1 MTHSAADLKHDLNDE
16 VKHIH
21 VLGAGR
27 MGQGIALAFAFA
39 GLRATLIDFK
49 ERDAAARAV
58 FAATALD
65 EIGRQ
70 LQTQVDFGRIDA
82 RQAAD
87 ALARVE
93 VVDRARSEDALA
105 GCEVVFEAVPEV
117 MAAKEAAFA
126 WLCARVGSAAT
137 IASTTSTFLV
147 TDLQQAVTHPQRFV
161 NAHWLNPAHLMPL
174 VEISRS
180 DTTDHAVVARLK
192 DLLRRVGKAPVECAP
207 SAGYIVPRIQAL
219 VMNEAARMVEEGV
232 ASAHDIDTAVRTG
245 FGLRFSVL
253 GLLEFIDWGGCD
265 ILYYASRYLAKEIGP
280 RFEPAAIVA
289 RHMDEGCDGIRTG
302 KGFYDY
308 AEVEVP
314 AYVKRRLGEF
324 GRLLEHLG
332 LAPRYNSAIDA
343 NEAVRSNEASEFS

>member
-1 MTHSAADLKHDLNDE
+1 MTHSAAD

-39 GLRATLIDFK
+39 GLRVTLIDFK
-49 ERDAAARAV
+49 ERDAQARAE
-58 FAATALD
+58 FAAAALR

-82 RQAAD
+82 AQAGA

-93 VVDRARSEDALA
+93 VLDRAGAEAALA
-105 GCEVVFEAVPEV
+105 DCEVVFEAVPEV

-126 WLCARVGSAAT
+126 WLCAHVGEGAT

-147 TDLQQAVTHPQRFV
+147 TDLQKVVTHPQRLI

-180 DTTDHAVVARLK
+180 SITDNAVVARLK
-192 DLLRRVGKAPVECAP
+192 DLLRRVGKVPVECAP
-207 SAGYIVPRIQAL
+207 SAGYIVPRLQAL

-232 ASAHDIDTAVRTG
+232 ASAQDIDTAVRTG
-245 FGLRFSVL
+245 FGLRFSIL

-265 ILYYASRYLAKEIGP
+265 ILYYASHYLAKEIGP
-280 RFEPAAIVA
+280 RFEPAAIVTQN
-289 RHMDEGCDGIRTG
+289 MEEGRDGIRDG

-308 AEVEVP
+308 ADVEVP

-324 GRLLEHLG
+324 GRLLEHLA
-332 LAPRYNSAIDA
+332 LAPRYGSAVEESWRELQE
-343 NEAVRSNEASEFS
+343 NPCHG

>member
-1 MTHSAADLKHDLNDE
+1 MTHSAAD
-16 VKHIH
+16 VKQIH

-39 GLRATLIDFK
+39 GLRVTLIDFK
-49 ERDAAARAV
+49 EREAPARAEFAAA
-58 FAATALD
+58 ALG
-65 EIGRQ
+65 EIERQ
-70 LQTQVDFGRIDA
+70 LRTLVDFGRIDA
-82 RQAAD
+82 RQASE

-93 VVDRARSEDALA
+93 VLDREGAEAALA
-105 GCEVVFEAVPEV
+105 RCQVVFEAVPEV

-126 WLCARVGSAAT
+126 WLCAHIGGDAV

-147 TDLQQAVTHPQRFV
+147 TDLQAVVTHPQRLV

-180 DTTDHAVVARLK
+180 SVTDESAVARIK
-192 DLLRRVGKAPVECAP
+192 DLLRCVGKVPVECAP
-207 SAGYIVPRIQAL
+207 AAGYIVPRLQAL

-265 ILYYASRYLAKEIGP
+265 ILYYASNYLAKEIGQ
-280 RFEPAAIVA
+280 RFEPAAIVT
-289 RHMDEGCDGIRTG
+289 RHMEEGRDGIRDG
-302 KGFYDY
+302 KGFYEY
-308 AEVEVP
+308 ADMDVP
-314 AYVKRRLGEF
+314 GYVKGRLGEF
-324 GRLLEHLG
+324 GQLLAHLG
-332 LAPRYNSAIDA
+332 LAPRYNAAI
-343 NEAVRSNEASEFS
+343 EAGGPHNVPCGDLARQA

>member
-1 MTHSAADLKHDLNDE
+1 MTHHAAE
-16 VKHIH
+16 VKHVH

-39 GLRATLIDFK
+39 GLRVTLIDFK
-49 ERDAAARAV
+49 EREARARDA
-58 FAATALD
+58 FASAALG

-82 RQAAD
+82 QQAAD

-93 VVDRARSEDALA
+93 VLDRTGCEAVLGD
-105 GCEVVFEAVPEV
+105 CEVVFEAVPEL

-126 WLCARVGSAAT
+126 WLCARVSSTAT

-147 TDLQQAVTHPQRFV
+147 TDLQKVVTHPQRLI
-161 NAHWLNPAHLMPL
+161 NAHWLNPAHLIPL

-180 DTTDHAVVARLK
+180 SITDDSVIARLK
-192 DLLRRVGKAPVECAP
+192 DLLRRVGKVPVECAP

-245 FGLRFSVL
+245 FGLRFSIL

-265 ILYYASRYLAKEIGP
+265 ILYYASHYLAKEIGP
-280 RFEPAAIVA
+280 RFEPAAIVT
-289 RHMDEGCDGIRTG
+289 RHMDEGRDGIRDG
-302 KGFYDY
+302 RGFYDY
-308 AEVEVP
+308 ADVEVP

-324 GRLLEHLG
+324 GHLLEHLG
-332 LAPRYNSAIDA
+332 LAPRYNSAI
-343 NEAVRSNEASEFS
+343 EA

>member
-1 MTHSAADLKHDLNDE
+1 MMHSAAD
-16 VKHIH
+16 VKHVH

-39 GLRATLIDFK
+39 GLRVTLIDFK
-49 ERDAAARAV
+49 ERDAVARAA
-58 FAATALD
+58 FAAAALG

-70 LQTQVDFGRIDA
+70 LQTQADFGRIDA
-82 RQAAD
+82 SQAAD

-93 VVDRARSEDALA
+93 VLDRAGAEAALA

-117 MAAKEAAFA
+117 MAAKEEAFA

-180 DTTDHAVVARLK
+180 DITDPAVLARLK
-192 DLLRRVGKAPVECAP
+192 DLLRRAGKAPVECAA

-265 ILYYASRYLAKEIGP
+265 ILYYASRYLAKEIDP
-280 RFEPAAIVA
+280 RFEPAGIIT
-289 RHMDEGCDGIRTG
+289 RHMEEGRDGIRTG

-308 AEVEVP
+308 ADVEVP
-314 AYVKRRLGEF
+314 AYVKHRLGEF

-343 NEAVRSNEASEFS
+343 KAAAGSSESASA

>member
-1 MTHSAADLKHDLNDE
+1 MTQDAGAI
-16 VKHIH
+16 KHIH

-39 GLRATLIDFK
+39 GLRVTLIDFK
-49 ERDAAARAV
+49 ERDALARAE
-58 FAATALD
+58 FAAAALG
-65 EIGRQ
+65 EIGRH

-82 RQAAD
+82 RQAGE
-87 ALARVE
+87 ALARVD
-93 VVDRARSEDALA
+93 VLDRAGGAAALA
-105 GCEVVFEAVPEV
+105 ACEVVFEAVPEV

-126 WLCARVGSAAT
+126 WLCAHVGSGAT

-147 TDLQQAVTHPQRFV
+147 TDLQRMVTHAPRLV

-180 DTTDHAVVARLK
+180 DATDEAVVARLK
-192 DLLRRVGKAPVECAP
+192 DLLRRVGKVPVECAP
-207 SAGYIVPRIQAL
+207 SAGYIVPRLQAL

-232 ASAHDIDTAVRTG
+232 ASAQDIDTAVRTG

-265 ILYYASRYLAKEIGP
+265 ILYYASRYLAKEIDA

-289 RHMDEGCDGIRTG
+289 RHMEEGRDGLRDG
-302 KGFYDY
+302 QGFYDY
-308 AEVEVP
+308 ADVEVP

-324 GRLLEHLG
+324 GRLLEHLE
-332 LAPRYNSAIDA
+332 LAPRYHSA
-343 NEAVRSNEASEFS
+343 NEAACESPSRG

>member
-1 MTHSAADLKHDLNDE
+1 MIQSAAD
-16 VKHIH
+16 VTHIH

-39 GLRATLIDFK
+39 GLRVTLIDFK
-49 ERDAAARAV
+49 ERDAHARAE
-58 FAATALD
+58 FAAGALG

-70 LQTQVDFGRIDA
+70 LQAQVDFGRIDA
-82 RQAAD
+82 TQASA
-87 ALARVE
+87 ALARVD
-93 VVDRARSEDALA
+93 VLDRADAEAALD

-117 MAAKEAAFA
+117 MAAKEAAFT
-126 WLCARVGSAAT
+126 WLSAHVGNGAT

-147 TDLQQAVTHPQRFV
+147 TDLQKVVTQPQRLI

-180 DTTDHAVVARLK
+180 GITDDAVVARLK
-192 DLLRRVGKAPVECAP
+192 DLLRRVGKVPVECAP
-207 SAGYIVPRIQAL
+207 SAGYIVPRLQAL

-232 ASAHDIDTAVRTG
+232 ASAQDIDTAVRTG
-245 FGLRFSVL
+245 FGLRFSIL

-265 ILYYASRYLAKEIGP
+265 ILYYASHYLAKEMGP
-280 RFEPAAIVA
+280 RFEPAAIVT
-289 RHMDEGCDGIRTG
+289 RNMEEGRDGIRDG

-308 AEVEVP
+308 ADVEVP

-324 GRLLEHLG
+324 GRLLEHLA
-332 LAPRYNSAIDA
+332 LAPRYESALADA
-343 NEAVRSNEASEFS
+343 RHERLENPCHG

>member
-1 MTHSAADLKHDLNDE
+1 MTHSAAD

-39 GLRATLIDFK
+39 GLSVTLIDFK
-49 ERDAAARAV
+49 ERAAPARAEFAAA
-58 FAATALD
+58 ALG
-65 EIGRQ
+65 EIDRH
-70 LQTQVDFGRIDA
+70 LQTQVDFGRINA
-82 RQAAD
+82 HEAAQ

-93 VVDRARSEDALA
+93 VLDRAGAEVALA

-126 WLCARVGSAAT
+126 WLCGHIADAAT

-147 TDLQQAVTHPQRFV
+147 TELQKAVTHPERLV

-180 DTTDHAVVARLK
+180 GITDDAVVARLK
-192 DLLRRVGKAPVECAP
+192 ELLRCVGKVPVECAP
-207 SAGYIVPRIQAL
+207 SAGYIVPRLQAL

-245 FGLRFSVL
+245 FGLRFSIL

-265 ILYYASRYLAKEIGP
+265 ILYYASHYLAKEIGQ
-280 RFEPAAIVA
+280 RFEPAAIVS
-289 RHMDEGCDGIRTG
+289 RHMEEGRDGIRDG
-302 KGFYDY
+302 RGFYDY
-308 AEVEVP
+308 ADVEVP

-324 GRLLEHLG
+324 GQLLEHLR
-332 LAPRYNSAIDA
+332 LAPRYNSAA
-343 NEAVRSNEASEFS
+343 

>member
-1 MTHSAADLKHDLNDE
+1 MTHSAVD
-16 VKHIH
+16 VKRVH

-39 GLRATLIDFK
+39 GLHVTLIDFK
-49 ERDAAARAV
+49 ERNAQARAAFAAAARG
-58 FAATALD
+58 
-65 EIGRQ
+65 EIARQ
-70 LQTQVDFGRIDA
+70 LLTLVESGRLDA
-82 RQAAD
+82 SGAD
-87 ALARVE
+87 EALARVE
-93 VVDRARSEDALA
+93 VLDRVGAEATLA

-126 WLCARVGSAAT
+126 WLCAHVDHAAT

-147 TDLQQAVTHPQRFV
+147 TDLQKVVTQPQRLV

-180 DTTDHAVVARLK
+180 SLTDDAVVARIK
-192 DLLRRVGKAPVECAP
+192 DLLRRVGKVPVECAP
-207 SAGYIVPRIQAL
+207 SAGYIVPRLQAL

-232 ASAHDIDTAVRTG
+232 ASAHDIDMAVRTG

-265 ILYYASRYLAKEIGP
+265 ILYYASHYLAKEVGQ
-280 RFEPAAIVA
+280 RFEPAAIVT
-289 RHMDEGCDGIRTG
+289 RHMEEGRDGIRDG

-308 AEVEVP
+308 SDVEVP
-314 AYVKRRLGEF
+314 EYVKRRLGEF

-332 LAPRYNSAIDA
+332 LAPHYKSAIA
-343 NEAVRSNEASEFS
+343 P

>member
-1 MTHSAADLKHDLNDE
+1 MTDNTTN

-39 GLRATLIDFK
+39 GLRVTLIDFK
-49 ERDAAARAV
+49 ERNVQARAAFAAA
-58 FAATALD
+58 ALG

-70 LQTQVDFGRIDA
+70 LRTQVDFGRIDA
-82 RQAAD
+82 GQAD
-87 ALARVE
+87 EALARVE
-93 VVDRARSEDALA
+93 VVDRASAQAALEA
-105 GCEVVFEAVPEV
+105 CEIVFEAVPEV
-117 MAAKEAAFA
+117 MAAKEAALA
-126 WLCARVGSAAT
+126 WACAHIGEEAT

-147 TDLQQAVTHPQRFV
+147 TDLQKVVTHPQRLV

-180 DTTDHAVVARLK
+180 SLTDDAVVERMK
-192 DLLRRVGKAPVECAP
+192 DLLRRVGKVPVECAP
-207 SAGYIVPRIQAL
+207 SAGYIVPRLQAL

-245 FGLRFSVL
+245 FGLRFSIL

-280 RFEPAAIVA
+280 RFEAADIVA
-289 RHMDEGCDGIRTG
+289 RHMEAGRDGIRDG
-302 KGFYDY
+302 RGFYDY
-308 AEVEVP
+308 ADVEVP
-314 AYVKRRLGEF
+314 AYVKRRIGEF
-324 GRLLEHLG
+324 GQLLEHLG
-332 LAPRYNSAIDA
+332 LAPRYDAA
-343 NEAVRSNEASEFS
+343 NEVQRNQTTTRT